1 MADVLKFY
9 KEGYNCA
16 ESLVKA
22 FNEDNNCQIPISL
35 ASPFGSGMASGAT
48 CGAIT
53 GAIIALGA
61 AKGRECATEKNESRK
76 YVKLMMGK
84 LKEKYG
90 TFECIELKSNGVT
103 CNEIIEYTYSILN
116 ECLENEQLKL

>member
-16 ESLVKA
+16 EWVVKA
-22 FNEDNNCQIPISL
+22 FNEDNGCEIPISL
-35 ASPFGSGMASGAT
+35 ASPFGAGMSSGAT

-61 AKGRECATEKNESRK
+61 AKGRANSKEKNESRIYAK
-76 YVKLMMGK
+76 AMMGK

-90 TFECIELKSNGVT
+90 TFECIELKSKGIT
-103 CNEIIEYTYSILN
+103 CNEIIESSYNILN
-116 ECLENEQLKL
+116 ECLSEDK

>member
-1 MADVLKFY
+1 MANVLEYY
-9 KEGYNCA
+9 KQGYNCA
-16 ESLVKA
+16 ESMIKA
-22 FNEDNNCQIPISL
+22 FNEDNDLKIPVSL

-61 AKGRECATEKNESRK
+61 TKGRENSADKNESRK
-76 YVKLMMGK
+76 YAKLMMGK

-103 CNEIIEYTYSILN
+103 CNEIIEYTYMILN
-116 ECLENEQLKL
+116 ECLEI